1 MSAAFYLP
9 RYIVAM
15 CSVES
20 GDVFKQAAHEGGAPE
35 TIYKPVT
42 SDDVLWALDIRRLQD
57 YADELLDPT
66 RA

>member
-20 GDVFKQAAHEGGAPE
+20 GDVFKQAAHEGGAHE
-35 TIYKPVT
+35 TIYKPVA
-42 SDDVLWALDIRRLQD
+42 SDDVLWALDILRLQD
-57 YADELLDPT
+57 YAEELLDPART
-66 RA
+66 